1 MKIER
6 LPNPAPGSNIIMPR
20 WDITAFTKE
29 EAMCAN
35 IAHAILSITF
45 RNREEYPLLN
55 RVRFTPEDTLRYL
68 NMFFA
73 GMVESP
79 VNDRYCQ
86 HEAAYKIQIAPK
98 TDEEKQCAYLLIELL
113 ASAFNAHVPVFLEAN
128 ELRRY
133 DCTCSTK
140 HQEPENREKPE

>member
-6 LPNPAPGSNIIMPR
+6 LSNPAPGSNIIMPK

-29 EAMCAN
+29 EAVCAN

-45 RNREEYPLLN
+45 RNKEGYTLLN
-55 RVRFTPEDTLRYL
+55 RIKFTPEDTSRYL

-73 GMVESP
+73 NMVERP
-79 VNDRYCQ
+79 VNDRQCQ
-86 HEAAYKIQIAPK
+86 HEAAYKVQIAPK
-98 TDEEKQCAYLLIELL
+98 TEEEKQCAYLLIELL
-113 ASAFNAHVPVFLEAN
+113 ASAFNAHVPVFIEAN

-133 DCTCSTK
+133 DYTRSTK
-140 HQEPENREKPE
+140 HPETENREKPG